1 MGTDQMAL
9 PPFFFSLSPTSFV
22 IIYPASCWRGV
33 ATRYRNTRH
42 KSGLPFPILYLGIFL
57 FFFVVLLEVLR
68 TTMQVTSIPNKRI
81 KRRRVKPIKS
91 PTHTH
96 TQNTHNWWT
105 QTCTHRRAHLT
116 VIQCFARAQPKGRG
130 EKESEKEKIITKFGN
145 VPGDHISRNWPIGGG
160 GMSSHCGMW
169 VISILS
175 ISDRQTFTSK
185 WHQI

>member
-1 MGTDQMAL
+1 
-9 PPFFFSLSPTSFV
+9 
-22 IIYPASCWRGV
+22 
-33 ATRYRNTRH
+33 
-42 KSGLPFPILYLGIFL
+42 
-57 FFFVVLLEVLR
+57 
-68 TTMQVTSIPNKRI
+68 MQVTSIPKKRI

-160 GMSSHCGMW
+160 GCRVTLACESFPYYP
-169 VISILS
+169 LAT
-175 ISDRQTFTSK
+175 DRRSRQNGIKFRQYQDHQLITQQSK
-185 WHQI
+185 SVAIAAARGEDSPLPSTEREFEIAVGKDITGSPNRLFQSRFFLFCL